1 MTIKQ
6 VVLIDN
12 LYLKQ
17 NYKLIGIDQIKRQA
31 LNVNPKKVRQYS
43 FIRNLENVGSTT
55 ILIINKEIKEAITD
69 LSQGMLKIL

>member
-6 VVLIDN
+6 VVLIDT